1 MLEHGKYLDKK
12 KVVVVKE
19 WPGVFEWSGYDQPRA
34 DKEIKMCIAIR
45 ANQDSPIDYTSYF
58 GDQRLEVRGNQIAA
72 EMLHKETVI
81 LNQLAASRAEQ
92 VGSSRFFKNDQVSQD
107 ALREEATT
115 RCAEIARGLH
125 VLAIQDTSE
134 INYQQH
140 AGRLDLTDPD
150 LGPLG
155 NNQDIGFFLHPM
167 LVVDAQDGFPLG
179 FSDIYLWNRAWDHPT
194 KEEREY
200 KKLPIEEKESFRW
213 ITVGQATKDLLSEAA
228 SVTIVADRE
237 ADIYEE
243 FVDLPD
249 TNTHLLIRSTQNRRL
264 AEQEDKLFEY
274 VGGQGVAGTY
284 TLEIPIGHSNREARI
299 AEIEVRFCPVKL
311 ARPMNAS
318 NKTLP
323 EYVAVYAIEATEVAS
338 SVPAGEKPILW
349 RLVTT
354 HSVTT
359 FAEALRIIQWYRWR
373 WIIEQLFRTL
383 NHQGLDVEA
392 SQLETG
398 AGLKKLVIMALSPA
412 LRILQLTLERDGTSG
427 RPGSVVFSVAEL
439 EFLHVLLNVYEGP
452 GVQQHNPFPV
462 DSLAWAAWIIGR
474 IGGWK
479 GYKKADPAGP
489 LTIKRG

>member
-1 MLEHGKYLDKK
+1 MNLT
-12 KVVVVKE
+12 V
-19 WPGVFEWSGYDQPRA
+19 RA
-34 DKEIKMCIAIR
+34 T
-45 ANQDSPIDYTSYF
+45 QHSPIDYTSYL
-58 GDQRLEVRGNQIAA
+58 GDVRLEVRGNEIAA
-72 EMLHKETVI
+72 EMFQKETVI
-81 LNQLAASRAEQ
+81 LNQLAENRADL
-92 VGSSRFFKNDQVSQD
+92 VGSSRFFQNEQVSQE
-107 ALREEATT
+107 ALRDEATT
-115 RCAEIARGLH
+115 RCAEVAQGLH

-140 AGRLDLTDPD
+140 AGKLELSDPD

-155 NNQDIGFFLHPM
+155 NNRDIGFFLHPM

-179 FSDIYLWNRAWDHPT
+179 FSDIYLWNRVWGHPT
-194 KEEREY
+194 KEAREY

-213 ITVGQATKDLLSEAA
+213 ITVGHATKALLSEAA

-249 TNTHLLIRSTQNRRL
+249 ASTHLLIRSTQNRRL
-264 AEQEDKLFEY
+264 ADQEDKLFEY
-274 VGGQGVAGTY
+274 VGGQDVAGTY
-284 TLEIPIGHSNREARI
+284 TLEIPPGHRKREARI
-299 AEIEVRFCPVKL
+299 AEIEVRCCPVKL
-311 ARPMNAS
+311 ARPMNTS
-318 NKTLP
+318 NKALP
-323 EYVAVYAIEATEVAS
+323 ESVELYAIEAKEVAC

-383 NHQGLDVEA
+383 KQQGVDVEA
-392 SQLETG
+392 SQIETG
-398 AGLKKLVIMALSPA
+398 AGLKKLVMMALSTA

-427 RPGSVVFSVAEL
+427 RPGSVVFSGAEL
-439 EFLHVLLNVYEGP
+439 EFLHVLVNVYEGSS
-452 GVQQHNPFPV
+452 VQQHNPFPV

-479 GYKKADPAGP
+479 GYKKAAPAGP
-489 LTIKRG
+489 ITMKRGLKIFNDLFTGWLLQKMCA